1 VTRSLD
7 KGFVLGNWKVVPD
20 QCLIVGQSGEF
31 HLEPKVME
39 LLVYLAHHQDEVVKR
54 DTLLS
59 EVWQGVVVGDEA
71 LSRAVSILRA
81 HLGDSPKD
89 SRYVQ
94 TIPKVGYRLV
104 MPVELT
110 AVEPTQKPA
119 IARNIRWGWL
129 LVLVLISV
137 AAAFFWRNGSDEAPL
152 IDSPANFSTLTDW
165 FDYLATEA
173 NQSAP
178 ATSIAVLPFET
189 LDEDNDGTELG
200 DGLTDELTI
209 SLSKIRGLKVVARR
223 SSYSFRNRNE
233 DVPTIGRLLNVDA
246 VFEGSIR
253 VNGEHFRINA
263 LLSDAENGYLIWSDV
278 IDTTADGLYDTQAAL
293 VAEVVGALRNHFAD
307 DDLAD
312 PQQERPLPDQEAY
325 RLYLMSG
332 NHLWQLRGERPLR
345 KSIELYREVLELD
358 PSFSRATIGLAKSL
372 VVLPFYSEEAMQP
385 VFQEVESILAG
396 QKFSEPRE
404 QGEVEAIRAFM
415 AWNRWQWIEAE
426 ERFRRSLQ
434 LAPDLPNTYQWYSQH
449 LSSVG
454 HNSAGLESARRA
466 RELDEVSPVI
476 NDRLGVAYLWKGD
489 TLRAAEH
496 FAISAQLGF
505 RNAINPGYMIL
516 LLRLQRFDELKN
528 LLNALLLGVP
538 QRPDWLVDNLQDV
551 FRDENREQALEMAR
565 QVGWPVL
572 PGLPRLEFGLWI
584 LLGANDE
591 AYRTF
596 DAFRDTKRQ
605 YLQLEFVFTE
615 EARPFREDP
624 RFEELAR
631 EIGWRAYWDQYGEP
645 ETQ

>member
-1 VTRSLD
+1 MTRSID
-7 KGFVLGNWKVVPD
+7 KGFFLGNWKVIPD
-20 QCLIVGQSGEF
+20 QCLIVGQGGEF

-39 LLVYLAHHQDEVVKR
+39 LLVYLADHQDEVVKR

-81 HLGDSPKD
+81 RLGDDPKD
-89 SRYVQ
+89 SRYIQ
-94 TIPKVGYRLV
+94 TIPKVGYRLL
-104 MPVELT
+104 MPV
-110 AVEPTQKPA
+110 ASIANEPTQQRA
-119 IARNIRWGWL
+119 TARNFRWSWL
-129 LVLVLISV
+129 LVLVLIPL
-137 AAAFFWRNGSDEAPL
+137 AAALFWRNGSDEAPL
-152 IDSPANFSTLTDW
+152 IESPANFPTLTDW
-165 FDYLATEA
+165 FDHLVTEA
-173 NQSAP
+173 NHSAP

-189 LDEDNDGTELG
+189 LDEDNDGNELG

-209 SLSKIRGLKVVARR
+209 SLSKIKGLRVVARR
-223 SSYSFRNRNE
+223 SSYSFRNRND
-233 DVPTIGRLLNVDA
+233 DVPTIGRLLKVDA

-253 VNGEHFRINA
+253 VDGEHFRINA
-263 LLSDAENGYLIWSDV
+263 LLSDVENGYLIWSDV
-278 IDTTADGLYDTQAAL
+278 IDTTADELYNAQSAL
-293 VAEVVGALRNHFAD
+293 VTRVVRALRSRFAAG
-307 DDLAD
+307 DLGE
-312 PQQERPLPDQEAY
+312 PQQERQFPDREAY

-332 NHLWQLRGERPLR
+332 NHLWQLRGEQPLR
-345 KSIELYREVLELD
+345 KSIELYREVLALD
-358 PSFSRATIGLAKSL
+358 PEFSRATIGLAKSL
-372 VVLPFYSEEAMQP
+372 VVLPFYSEEAMEP
-385 VFQEVESILAG
+385 VFQEVEGILAA
-396 QKFSEPRE
+396 QDFSEPRE

-415 AWNRWQWIEAE
+415 AWNRWQWVEAE

-489 TLRAAEH
+489 DLRAAEH

-505 RNAINPGYMIL
+505 RNAINPGYMVL

-528 LLNALLLGVP
+528 ILNALLLGVP
-538 QRPDWLVDNLQDV
+538 QRPDWLVDNLQAL
-551 FRDENREQALEMAR
+551 FLDENREQALEMAR
-565 QVGWPVL
+565 RMGWPVL
-572 PGLPRLEFGLWI
+572 PSLPRLEFGLWV

-596 DAFRDTKRQ
+596 DAFRDTTRQ

-631 EIGWRAYWDQYGEP
+631 EIGWRAYWDQYGDP
-645 ETQ
+645 DTR